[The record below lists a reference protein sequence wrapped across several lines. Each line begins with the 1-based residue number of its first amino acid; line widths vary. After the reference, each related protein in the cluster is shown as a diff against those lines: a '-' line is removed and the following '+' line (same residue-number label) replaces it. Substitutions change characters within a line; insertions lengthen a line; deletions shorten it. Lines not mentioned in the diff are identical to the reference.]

1 MADPMRESLDLK
13 TILLFFLP
21 LIFMTELIQ
30 ISHSVT
36 NAFLARLSAPKETLA
51 AFSIA
56 FAFNIMTGGITMAS
70 TQTGISFI
78 TDRPSLNRVLRFL
91 LGVVFI
97 PFLIVEL
104 TAITPLGDIVFGKW
118 MSASPEVVR
127 QARWSSA
134 IMGFWTFPI
143 LMRNLSYAMIMIRRK
158 TILISYATFI
168 RLAALVGFLILYSIW
183 FEGAVV
189 GAMAT
194 VSAMSVEAVFMI
206 IAARPYFL
214 QLRQDVDSRAS
225 CGDFWTFSWP
235 LMLTQATENGVVFVL
250 NFFLGQLTSPDLAL
264 ASFGVVYGLV
274 RLILAPM
281 RNLVQTAQTLARQ
294 REDLNI
300 LLQFTIG
307 LLLFYV
313 GLIFLLFY
321 TSLRGWIL
329 YEVMGLT
336 EELSRYSTPGVKLT
350 YLIAVFWGIAAF
362 LRGALSAMRK
372 TGAIAVTAVIRLL
385 VVAGIGCISLVS
397 SDFNGAVL
405 GVLAI
410 GCAFAAE
417 AVILGQQLWIHTR
430 SPGSLFPEFHETV

>member
-1 MADPMRESLDLK
+1 MRESLDLK

-56 FAFNIMTGGITMAS
+56 FAFNILTGGITMAC

-78 TDRPSLNRVLRFL
+78 TDRPSFDRLLRFL
-91 LGVVFI
+91 LGIVCV
-97 PFLIVEL
+97 PFLIVEI
-104 TAITPLGDIVFGKW
+104 TAVTPLGDMVFGKW
-118 MSASPEVVR
+118 MNASPEVVR

-143 LMRNLSYAMIMIRRK
+143 LMRNLSYAMIMIRRR

-168 RLAALVGFLILYSIW
+168 RLAALVGFLILYSTW

-214 QLRQDVDSRAS
+214 QLRQDIDSRAS
-225 CGDFWTFSWP
+225 KGEIWAFSWP

-250 NFFLGQLTSPDLAL
+250 NFFLGQLASPDLAL
-264 ASFGVVYGLV
+264 ASFGVVYGMV

-281 RNLVQTAQTLARQ
+281 RNLVQTAQTLACQ

-300 LLQFTIG
+300 LLKFTAG

-313 GLIFLLFY
+313 SLIFLLFY
-321 TSLRGWIL
+321 TSLREWIL
-329 YEVMGLT
+329 NEVMGLT
-336 EELSRYSTPGVKLT
+336 GELSRYSTPGVKLT
-350 YLIAVFWGIAAF
+350 YLIAVFWGMAAF

-372 TGAIAVTAVIRLL
+372 TGAIAATAGIRLL
-385 VVAGIGCISLVS
+385 VVSGIGCISLVS
-397 SDFNGAVL
+397 SNFNGTVL

-417 AVILGQQLWIHTR
+417 AVVLGQRLWVHTR
-430 SPGSLFPEFHETV
+430 STDSLFPVFHERD